1 MGATHPSLSNNRR
14 FGSDPRTLAD
24 ATGRVRVP
32 PALPAQVVVQQGR
45 ACATNAPNNVSA
57 GEFCVEMRWL
67 SHPKSPR
74 GPPRHCTA
82 SILHSLPVSPRPRE
96 PGRQRAAGGP
106 AGTIWRCGSARGSA
120 GQGAQRGRPTA
131 RRTWGKTVRDK
142 RRLSQVPAAQASAA
156 DECRC
161 GGLGVGPLI
170 IPRASHPPRAHVHWG
185 GGLGGTVGY
194 AAWSAWTA
202 STGYLWAT
210 ERDVGER
217 TVCPAREM

>member
-1 MGATHPSLSNNRR
+1 MFGAHNHGRRMTNQRTTRRIHNNDRRSRCSFHRSLRHSCLLPLAAGPSR
-14 FGSDPRTLAD
+14 
-24 ATGRVRVP
+24 P
-32 PALPAQVVVQQGR
+32 P
-45 ACATNAPNNVSA
+45 
-57 GEFCVEMRWL
+57 
-67 SHPKSPR
+67 
-74 GPPRHCTA
+74 
-82 SILHSLPVSPRPRE
+82 PRPRRPDLE
-96 PGRQRAAGGP
+96 ARRPRPSASGRQRAAGGP
-106 AGTIWRCGSARGSA
+106 AETIWRCGSARGSA
-120 GQGAQRGRPTA
+120 GRGAQRGRPTA

-170 IPRASHPPRAHVHWG
+170 IPRASHPPPADVHWG

>member
-1 MGATHPSLSNNRR
+1 M
-14 FGSDPRTLAD
+14 
-24 ATGRVRVP
+24 TGN
-32 PALPAQVVVQQGR
+32 AAQVVVQQGR
-45 ACATNAPNNVSA
+45 PCGMGTMRACSA
-57 GEFCVEMRWL
+57 GGGEQYIGNAAA
-67 SHPKSPR
+67 SHPKNRAGPR
-74 GPPRHCTA
+74 RIGWA
-82 SILHSLPVSPRPRE
+82 SIRHSLPASPRPRE

-106 AGTIWRCGSARGSA
+106 AETIWRCGSARGSA

-170 IPRASHPPRAHVHWG
+170 IPRASHPPPADVHWG